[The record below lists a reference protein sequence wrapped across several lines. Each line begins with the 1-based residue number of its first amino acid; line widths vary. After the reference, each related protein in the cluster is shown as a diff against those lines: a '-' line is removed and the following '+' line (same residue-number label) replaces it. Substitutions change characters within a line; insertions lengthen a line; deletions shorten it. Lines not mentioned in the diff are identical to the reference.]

1 MGKKEKRN
9 VAGIE
14 LCRRRGKEE
23 NGKRW
28 GEEGRSRKE
37 GKGKRGGEEG

>member
-23 NGKRW
+23 NGKR
-28 GEEGRSRKE
+28 
-37 GKGKRGGEEG
+37 

>member
-1 MGKKEKRN
+1 LKEENVKEEKRN

-23 NGKRW
+23 NRKR
-28 GEEGRSRKE
+28 
-37 GKGKRGGEEG
+37 

>member
-23 NGKRW
+23 NRKR
-28 GEEGRSRKE
+28 
-37 GKGKRGGEEG
+37 